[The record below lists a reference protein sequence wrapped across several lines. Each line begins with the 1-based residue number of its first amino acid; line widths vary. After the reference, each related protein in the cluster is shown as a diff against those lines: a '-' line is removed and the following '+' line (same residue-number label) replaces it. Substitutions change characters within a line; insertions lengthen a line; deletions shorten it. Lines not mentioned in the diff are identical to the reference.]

1 MAIRSWSVPNS
12 VIAVRSF
19 HSLASFYRRFIK
31 DFSLIMAPIIEC
43 MKRCR
48 FSWPPAAQ
56 KAFEIIKQKLCEA
69 PLLAFPNFEEL
80 FEVESDASGVD
91 IGVILTQV
99 RKPLAYFN
107 EKLSGPKLNYSTY
120 DKEFYPIVRALSP

>member
-1 MAIRSWSVPNS
+1 
-12 VIAVRSF
+12 
-19 HSLASFYRRFIK
+19 
-31 DFSLIMAPIIEC
+31 MAPIREC
-43 MKRCR
+43 MKKGS

-56 KAFEIIKQKLCEA
+56 NVFETIKQRLYKA
-69 PLLAFPNFEEL
+69 PILTLPNFEEL